1 MNSSVLLTTG
11 ANESFSQVNLYDV
24 AGNVFEWTLENNND
38 NKSSCVYRG
47 GNYINIG
54 GNFAASSRNSF
65 SINSSFDG
73 VGFRVSIY

>member
-1 MNSSVLLTTG
+1 MYY
-11 ANESFSQVNLYDV
+11 SQVNLYDV

-38 NKSSCVYRG
+38 NKSSCAYRG

-54 GNFAASSRNSF
+54 GNFSASSRNSF